1 MTHFFPYV
9 QENIQLENDGLQFGH
24 LFQNRDNAAISNKA
38 AILRTNPNSC
48 KPPAIQKKASRPKHT
63 TDPLYLYPKKK
74 DTNSF
79 KDPYDDDTEI
89 DDSDSRA
96 KNL

>member
-1 MTHFFPYV
+1 MTHFFPYE

-38 AILRTNPNSC
+38 AILRTNPNLY
-48 KPPAIQKKASRPKHT
+48 KPPAIQKKASIPKHT
-63 TDPLYLYPKKK
+63 TDPLCLYSKEK

-79 KDPYDDDTEI
+79 NDPY
-89 DDSDSRA
+89 
-96 KNL
+96 NLIQKLTIVILM